1 MHLVNVRLYE
11 YYMFH
16 PMNYY
21 TKVNMEQVTTTQIFL
36 VVGLHQRAYHIRY
49 AHIELIHY
57 LDNINV
63 KQT

>member
-1 MHLVNVRLYE
+1 
-11 YYMFH
+11 
-16 PMNYY
+16 MNYY

-36 VVGLHQRAYHIRY
+36 VVGLHQRAYHSRY
-49 AHIELIHY
+49 AHIELIYY

>member
-11 YYMFH
+11 YYMLY

-21 TKVNMEQVTTTQIFL
+21 AKVNMEQVTNIRIFL

-49 AHIELIHY
+49 AHIELIY
-57 LDNINV
+57 F
-63 KQT
+63 